1 MRLFTA
7 IELPDDVRESLAG
20 AQTSLKQK
28 LSGKISWTAPK
39 NLHLTLKFL
48 GEVGDAD
55 VVRVCDA
62 LRGVSAASFS
72 IAVSQL
78 GALPPRGPAR
88 VLMADVAG
96 DTNVLGALFNLI
108 EDTCEPLGFTREK
121 RNFHPHIT
129 LARLRVAQ
137 RISHELEKVKL
148 KAASPFQV
156 REFVLMQSTLSSAGS
171 HYQPVARFSLR
182 G

>member
-7 IELPDDVRESLAG
+7 SELPDDVREMLAG
-20 AQTSLKQK
+20 AQTTLKQK

-55 VVRVCDA
+55 VMRVCDA
-62 LRGVSAASFS
+62 LRTVSAPSFS

-78 GALPPRGPAR
+78 GSLPPRGPAR
-88 VLMADVAG
+88 VLMADVIG
-96 DTNVLGALFNLI
+96 ETSVLSGLFDST
-108 EDTCEPLGFTREK
+108 EAACEPLGFAREK
-121 RNFHPHIT
+121 RKFHPHIT
-129 LARLRVAQ
+129 LARLRMPK
-137 RISHELEKVKL
+137 RISREVGEVKL
-148 KAASPFQV
+148 KQMAPFQV

-171 HYQPVARFSLR
+171 HYEPVARFSLSP
-182 G
+182 